1 MKIARGY
8 AEYSDKAIQRETIK
22 PTKAEQTAA
31 EKKVDVQLSKTAQ
44 TIKNSG
50 GNEASRAD
58 RVAALKQSIKDGTY
72 QVSAEAIATKMLASD
87 VKKAD

>member
-31 EKKVDVQLSKTAQ
+31 EKRLTSNCQKQRKRSK
-44 TIKNSG
+44 
-50 GNEASRAD
+50 
-58 RVAALKQSIKDGTY
+58 KQWR
-72 QVSAEAIATKMLASD
+72 
-87 VKKAD
+87 

>member
-1 MKIARGY
+1 MQSIA
-8 AEYSDKAIQRETIK
+8 TK
-22 PTKAEQTAA
+22 PSNEKQSSQPKQSKPLPK
-31 EKKVDVQLSKTAQ
+31 KKVDVQLSKTAQ

>member
-8 AEYSDKAIQRETIK
+8 AEYSDQAIQREK
-22 PTKAEQTAA
+22 KQPTKAEQPSAD
-31 EKKVDVQLSKTAQ
+31 KKVDVQLSKTAQ

-50 GNEASRAD
+50 ITEATRAD
-58 RVAALKQSIKDGTY
+58 RVAALKQSIKAGTY
-72 QVSAEAIATKMLASD
+72 QVSAEEIATKMLNSD